1 MSEPERAREIKS
13 AELALLEKEMQLDE
27 VGRELGGHAA
37 WQIPGRGGGGVKTK
51 TKALSSRYD
60 LGFKV

>member
-37 WQIPGRGGGGVKTK
+37 WQIPGQGGVV
-51 TKALSSRYD
+51 SR
-60 LGFKV
+60 LKLRP